1 MLIKNLPE
9 FVESLADKIIFSY
22 KSDYVSVSLKP
33 IRVHIRNDIPM
44 INRESSLIQ
53 NDKNRDRYQ
62 YSQSLII
69 YKWSPINLYKL
80 LHICR
85 RNIFPWNFKML
96 IFPTKILRIFLPVEK
111 SDLDHLWR
119 MRQFGQVVRFAGQWS
134 PFFNFVLAYLK

>member
-1 MLIKNLPE
+1 MTPCDTWTMWHGDTVTQTLWHKMSVDYVQSFKTKQMKTITQKLSRFIFKLMLIKNLSE

-33 IRVHIRNDIPM
+33 IRVQIRNDIPM

-80 LHICR
+80 LRICK
-85 RNIFPWNFKML
+85 RNIFPWN
-96 IFPTKILRIFLPVEK
+96 
-111 SDLDHLWR
+111 
-119 MRQFGQVVRFAGQWS
+119 
-134 PFFNFVLAYLK
+134 